1 MKMKMWLV
9 CAGLTILANGRAAA
23 VDTQPPAAAPQ
34 LRMASVES
42 LNLGS
47 RFAVDRVKTAI
58 LAGETLGHV
67 SRGGFICSDR
77 KPVIAAENVESSRG
91 VEVSTATVQLL
102 KRLGFTLALPAKA
115 YGNDEAAAPDYRVG
129 AIIRDLKFDICIN
142 DTFQAEGWLFVK
154 IDWALYS
161 EREQKVVFQLTTDG
175 LVNTR
180 DKVDDIFDK
189 AYTSAAENFIAA
201 PGFLNAVKPD
211 AAAQLA
217 AASPQAAQATPKR
230 VAAVLPDKP
239 PAVTALKPTRANEK
253 NLSAKLAVDPVKVAL
268 LPGDDVGI
276 ASYGDSCSG
285 AKPLLVTPNLI
296 SGYGQFVATLAQQS
310 LKSYGYPLASQAQAS
325 AFDTDVKDPARF
337 RVGGVLKEL
346 KTRICTGRGGQ
357 EGWVYAKFDW
367 MLYDDKAKSVV
378 LQRVTEGVYASKDKI
393 PDLTSRAFAMSFEN
407 FLASG
412 EVLTAMTA
420 APPVETA
427 QAAAAPASAASS
439 TAGGAPSQSLV
450 LAGGTVA
457 PGGAQK
463 NQARL
468 RAAVVTLE
476 AVGGMGSGFYIDRE
490 GYLLTNFHVVQGAKF
505 VKVKLQNG
513 DKLVAEVVKVSE
525 PDDIALLKSAPVDLD
540 PLAVRPDALDVGE
553 DVFAI
558 GTPLGLL
565 DSTMTRGILSADR
578 KIQGRHLLQSDAAVT
593 FGSSGGPLLDSAG
606 RVIGITR
613 SGFGGSGGFNVFVPV
628 QDALNVLSVSLRKN

>member
-1 MKMKMWLV
+1 MKTKIWLV
-9 CAGLTILANGRAAA
+9 CAGLAILANGRAAA
-23 VDTQPPAAAPQ
+23 VDTQPPASAPQ
-34 LRMASVES
+34 QHAASVES
-42 LNLGS
+42 LNLGA
-47 RFAVDRVKTAI
+47 RFAVDRVKSTI
-58 LAGETLGHV
+58 LTGETLGHV
-67 SRGGFICSDR
+67 TRGGFICSDR
-77 KPVIAAENVESSRG
+77 KPITASENIESGRG
-91 VEVSTATVQLL
+91 VDVSTATVQLM
-102 KRLGFTLALPAKA
+102 KRLGFSLALPTKA

-129 AIIRDLKFDICIN
+129 GIIRELKFDICIN
-142 DTFQAEGWLFVK
+142 DNYQAEGWLFVK

-161 EREQKVVFQLTTDG
+161 EREQKVVFQLTTTG

-180 DKVDDIFDK
+180 DKVADIWDK
-189 AYTSAAENFIAA
+189 AYALAAENFIAA
-201 PGFLNAVKPD
+201 PGFLNAVKPE
-211 AAAQLA
+211 AAAEL
-217 AASPQAAQATPKR
+217 AASPQAVQAPPKR
-230 VAAVLPDKP
+230 AATELPDKP

-268 LPGDDVGI
+268 LPGDDIGI
-276 ASYGDSCSG
+276 GSYGDSCSG
-285 AKPLLVTPNLI
+285 AKPLFASPNLLG
-296 SGYGQFVATLAQQS
+296 SYGQFVATLAQQS

-325 AFDTDVKDPARF
+325 AFDTDVKDPPRF

-346 KTRICTGRGGQ
+346 KMRLCAGRSGQ
-357 EGWVYAKFDW
+357 EGWAYAKFDW

-393 PDLTSRAFAMSFEN
+393 PDLTSRAFAISFEN

-412 EVLTAMTA
+412 ELLTAMTA
-420 APPVETA
+420 APPVETT
-427 QAAAAPASAASS
+427 QAAATPASAASS
-439 TAGGAPSQSLV
+439 AAGSAPLRSLV

-525 PDDIALLKSAPVDLD
+525 PDDIALLKSAPVELD

-558 GTPLGLL
+558 GTPLGVL

-628 QDALNVLSVSLRKN
+628 QDALTVLSVSLRKN